1 MRWWPESA
9 GGAIVAV
16 VAAGGALGSAARYG
30 LGVVLPDQVGGFP
43 WTTFAINVTGCL
55 AIGLLTGLPLPRVVA
70 TFLGAGVLGG
80 YTTMSTYADQ
90 ARALL
95 VAGEWGTA
103 AAYVGGTLSAAL
115 IAVHIGLR
123 RADR

>member
-1 MRWWPESA
+1 MRWRPEP
-9 GGAIVAV
+9 IVAV

-30 LGVVLPDQVGGFP
+30 LGVAFPDATGTFP

-55 AIGLLTGLPLPRVVA
+55 AIGLLTGLPVSQTVR
-70 TFLGAGVLGG
+70 TFLGTGVLGG

-90 ARALL
+90 TRALL
-95 VAGEWGTA
+95 VAGQWGTA
-103 AAYVGGTLSAAL
+103 AAYVGGTLVAAL

-123 RADR
+123 WVDR